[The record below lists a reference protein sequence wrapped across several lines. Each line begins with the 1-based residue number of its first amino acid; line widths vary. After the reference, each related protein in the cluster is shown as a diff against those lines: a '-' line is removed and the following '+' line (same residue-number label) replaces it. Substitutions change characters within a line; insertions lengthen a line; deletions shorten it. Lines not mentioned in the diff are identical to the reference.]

1 MLKPN
6 IKNVD
11 WVKVAKVAGYV
22 CQGAAMVLGTI
33 ATNKLNSRQLDEFAK
48 KHFEQM
54 ESK

>member
-1 MLKPN
+1 MLKLDM
-6 IKNVD
+6 KKVD
-11 WVKVAKVAGYV
+11 WVKVAKFGGYV